1 MGNTNEVVASY
12 VNQEELNRIRE
23 LELREKLKK
32 QKLKI
37 KHMDLIF
44 YNIEWNKSLFR
55 NGGYG
60 RNLHYFPDA
69 KRNDDKYTS
78 LTIIYLVRALYH
90 WYSNSKC

>member
-1 MGNTNEVVASY
+1 MGNSNELVASY
-12 VNQEELNRIRE
+12 VSEEELNRIRE
-23 LELREKLKK
+23 LELREKQKK

-37 KHMDLIF
+37 KELDKTF
-44 YNIEWNKSLFR
+44 YVLAWNLSLYK

-78 LTIIYLVRALYH
+78 LTIIFLVRALYH